1 MESKT
6 LKQYPCVSPRLQL
19 SILLLQ
25 CQRKET
31 ETTEIQYCPL
41 SSKHW
46 LKHVTQYRIKY
57 RTYIINGRV
66 FFYLR
71 LDVISLAHQDAEIP

>member
-6 LKQYPCVSPRLQL
+6 LRHYPCVSPRLQL

-31 ETTEIQYCPL
+31 ETAEIQYCL
-41 SSKHW
+41 LASKHW
-46 LKHVTQYRIKY
+46 LKHFTQCRIKY
-57 RTYIINGRV
+57 STYNVNGRV